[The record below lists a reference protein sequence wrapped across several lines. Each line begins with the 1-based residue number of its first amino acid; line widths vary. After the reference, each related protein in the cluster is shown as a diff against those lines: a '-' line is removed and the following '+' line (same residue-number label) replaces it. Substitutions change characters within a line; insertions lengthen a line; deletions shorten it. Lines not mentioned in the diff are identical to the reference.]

1 MSISKHDVKIGIAG
15 LGAIGRTH
23 IERINNKLQGGRVV
37 AATDATPAFGE
48 QKAKEYGLKFFAD
61 EHAMLAS
68 GEVDALIVTA
78 ADNDHERFVMAAIKA
93 GLPVFCEKPLAPDT
107 DGCRRI
113 IAAEMACGKRL
124 VQVGFMRRYDP
135 GYRQLKSMIDSGEY
149 GVPLMIHS
157 THRNFGV
164 DENYTTPMAISNT
177 MIHDLDILR
186 WLVGEDYAKVEMFF
200 PKQTRH
206 THGKLLDPQIMT
218 LTSKSGV
225 RMDVECF
232 VNCRV
237 GYDIQCEVCCEE
249 GFLRLPDLSTVQSLV
264 NAARVSPI
272 CRDWSERFVEAYNVE
287 IQAWIDLVHAGKA
300 DGPSSWDGLT
310 AIIAGDAAQKAREVG
325 HAVEI
330 DIPECPEFYR

>member
-1 MSISKHDVKIGIAG
+1 MSTIEHELKIGIAG

-23 IERINNKLQGGRVV
+23 IERINNKLHGGRVV

-61 EHAMLAS
+61 EHAMMKS

-93 GLPVFCEKPLAPDT
+93 GLPVFCEKPLAPET

-113 IAAEMACGKRL
+113 IEAEMAAGKRL

-135 GYRQLKSMIDSGEY
+135 GYRQLKSMIDSGDY

-157 THRNFGV
+157 AHRNFTV

-177 MIHDLDILR
+177 LIHEIDTLS
-186 WLVGEDYAKVEMFF
+186 WLIGEDYAKVEMAI
-200 PKQTRH
+200 PRQTRH
-206 THGKLLDPQIMT
+206 THGKLLDPQVMT

-264 NAARVSPI
+264 NAQRVSPI

-287 IQAWIDLVHAGKA
+287 IQEWINSVRSGKA
-300 DGPSSWDGLT
+300 GGPSSWDGLT
-310 AIIAGDAAQKAREVG
+310 AIIAADAAQKAREESR
-325 HAVEI
+325 AI
-330 DIPECPEFYR
+330 DIEIPECPELYR